1 MSQLEVNKVLPQ
13 SGTTLTLGESGDT
26 ITVPS
31 GATLDVNGID
41 FPTADGTAGQVLQT
55 NGSGV
60 LSFGSVSGGFKS
72 MQVFST
78 AGSFTYTKPSGINLI
93 KVYVTGGGG
102 GGGKGGSSEAA
113 GGGGGAGG
121 TAIKV
126 INATSITTETV
137 TIGAGGASETAGSTS
152 SFGSHC
158 SATGGEKGLNAFAL
172 AGDTEGGVG
181 SSGDINL
188 YGQAG
193 GGAADE
199 TTGGKTGGL
208 GGSSFWGG
216 GGYGIYN
223 TTGLVGYHGG
233 GGGGGQRAS
242 GNIGGAG
249 GAGICVVEEYS

>member
-1 MSQLEVNKVLPQ
+1 MPFIGNKPAQVP
-13 SGTTLTLGESGDT
+13 LTSAD
-26 ITVPS
+26 I
-31 GATLDVNGID
+31 
-41 FPTADGTAGQVLQT
+41 ADGIITSAKIVDGTIVNADINASAAIVGT
-55 NGSGV
+55 K
-60 LSFGSVSGGFKS
+60 LSNTGGLKS

-102 GGGKGGSSEAA
+102 GGGKGGSSETS

-158 SATGGEKGLNAFAL
+158 SATGGEQGLNAGAL
-172 AGDTEGGVG
+172 AGDTQGGVG

-193 GGAADE
+193 GGGADDASA
-199 TTGGKTGGL
+199 KTGGL

-233 GGGGGQRAS
+233 GGGGGQRSTA
-242 GNIGGAG
+242 NLGGAG

>member
-1 MSQLEVNKVLPQ
+1 MPFIGNKPSAVP
-13 SGTTLTLGESGDT
+13 LTSAD
-26 ITVPS
+26 I
-31 GATLDVNGID
+31 
-41 FPTADGTAGQVLQT
+41 ADGIITSAKIVDGTIVNADINASAAIVGT
-55 NGSGV
+55 K
-60 LSFGSVSGGFKS
+60 LSNTGGLKS

-78 AGSFTYTKPSGINLI
+78 SGTYTKPSGINLI
-93 KVYVTGGGG
+93 KVYITGGGG

-158 SATGGEKGLNAFAL
+158 SATGGEKGLNAYAL

-199 TTGGKTGGL
+199 KTGGQTGGL

-233 GGGGGQRAS
+233 GGGGGQRAT